1 MISVVEPEVGPR
13 RYLGCCDESR
23 GVPQMSAKR
32 LERYRH
38 GDRLPRKARR
48 EITCV
53 GSVLKPTQ
61 VDEASSLRCAR
72 ELCLRNSAN
81 SPRNFGR
88 RGAGASRPQ

>member
-1 MISVVEPEVGPR
+1 MISVVDPEVGPR
-13 RYLGCCDESR
+13 RHMGCPLERVDA
-23 GVPQMSAKR
+23 PQVSAKR

-48 EITCV
+48 EIICM

-61 VDEASSLRCAR
+61 VDEASSLRCSR